1 MEIADGNKNKS
12 TNQNPQ
18 PMTNRNVFKAA
29 GLIFA
34 GVIAI
39 SAGSYYATQYKPDSL
54 AEKKETGDPTN
65 DIAKPYY
72 LWYIAGTGL
81 LVWGMKSAIGN
92 SK

>member
-1 MEIADGNKNKS
+1 MDITAMEIADGNKNKS

-39 SAGSYYATQYKPDSL
+39 SAGS
-54 AEKKETGDPTN
+54 
-65 DIAKPYY
+65 
-72 LWYIAGTGL
+72 
-81 LVWGMKSAIGN
+81 
-92 SK
+92 